1 MTPAELPLP
10 PVAPRIP
17 SRLTLHGVTLA
28 DSYAWMRDPA
38 SPALARY
45 LTAERAYYD
54 AQSSHLA
61 GLISDLYNEA
71 AGRTPDQADD
81 SPGWPAGE
89 FTYRTRIPAGQQ
101 NRQFLRSRAGQAA
114 APGDAAEQLLLDENI
129 LAAGT
134 GYVDVGVRQ
143 PSPDGML
150 LAWSADTTG
159 AEIYALRIRDTATGE
174 DLPDI
179 IERTYPG
186 SAWSAD
192 SRQLFYLVPD
202 ELNRPWQVWRHRI
215 GTDASADVLVLA
227 EPDARFELTLHASRS
242 GRIVVITA
250 ASRDTTEVHVI
261 PAADPEAGPASPR
274 AAPASSTR
282 STTAPI
288 RPAARVSSTSLPTTA
303 PGSTG

>member
-10 PVAPRIP
+10 PAAPRIP

-101 NRQFLRSRAGQAA
+101 NRQFLRSRAVPAA
-114 APGDAAEQLLLDENI
+114 APGDPAEQLLLDENI

-143 PSPDGML
+143 PSPDGTL

-174 DLPDI
+174 DLPEI

-202 ELNRPWQVWRHRI
+202 ELNRP
-215 GTDASADVLVLA
+215 
-227 EPDARFELTLHASRS
+227 
-242 GRIVVITA
+242 
-250 ASRDTTEVHVI
+250 
-261 PAADPEAGPASPR
+261 
-274 AAPASSTR
+274 
-282 STTAPI
+282 
-288 RPAARVSSTSLPTTA
+288 
-303 PGSTG
+303 

>member
-1 MTPAELPLP
+1 M
-10 PVAPRIP
+10 APRIP

-81 SPGWPAGE
+81 SPGWPAAGI
-89 FTYRTRIPAGQQ
+89 TYRTRIPAGQQ
-101 NRQFLRSRAGQAA
+101 NRQFLPRSRAG
-114 APGDAAEQLLLDENI
+114 PGGSAGDPAEQLLLDENI

-143 PSPDGML
+143 PSPDE
-150 LAWSADTTG
+150 TG
-159 AEIYALRIRDTATGE
+159 CSPGQRTPPGPRSTLRIRDTATGQ
-174 DLPDI
+174 DLPEI

-202 ELNRPWQVWRHRI
+202 ELNRPYQVWRHRI

-250 ASRDTTEVHVI
+250 ASRDTT
-261 PAADPEAGPASPR
+261 R
-274 AAPASSTR
+274 CM
-282 STTAPI
+282 
-288 RPAARVSSTSLPTTA
+288 
-303 PGSTG
+303 